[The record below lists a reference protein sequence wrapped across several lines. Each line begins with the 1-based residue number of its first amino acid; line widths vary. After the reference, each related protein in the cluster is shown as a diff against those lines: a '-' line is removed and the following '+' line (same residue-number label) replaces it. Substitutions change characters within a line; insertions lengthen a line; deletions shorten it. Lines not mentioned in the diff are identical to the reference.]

1 MILVL
6 GTDQGRGLR
15 ALRLSGSRCRGACFR
30 ATGTKIRTWV
40 ATCSLKETLDSS

>member
-6 GTDQGRGLR
+6 GTDQERGLR
-15 ALRLSGSRCRGACFR
+15 ALRLSGRGACLR
-30 ATGTKIRTWV
+30 ASGTKIRTWV